1 MLLQSVL
8 IYCLDLKIKNGVLT
22 FSCSNGN
29 VRGSVRNGNVRGSVR
44 NGNVRGSVRSVR
56 DVRDVRDVRI
66 RLLMPV
72 GFQLG
77 DLKQRVTLLLR
88 LLRYREL
95 YLSSGSLFYNM

>member
-29 VRGSVRNGNVRGSVR
+29 VRGSVRDVRG
-44 NGNVRGSVRSVR
+44 SVR